1 VAADRGAPA
10 RRPAVEDAATAYDGT
25 TMSVTALRSPRRFA
39 AATVT
44 ALLAAA
50 ALAGCGA
57 TSGAGQADPAA
68 LVPASA
74 PVYAEAVVNP
84 GGAEQADAEAALRRI
99 LRTSDPRGELVA
111 LFDRAGRDGGV
122 QFARD
127 VEPWLGD
134 RAGVALLALGDG
146 RGGKDAVL
154 VAASRDDAKAA
165 DAVARMTDNGAE
177 RTYRDV
183 TYRVGGRDRIA
194 AAVLGESVV
203 LGTENALKAAVDA
216 SKGSSL
222 AEADRL
228 KKARAA
234 VSEERV
240 GFLYLDV
247 GGLLRQALGAGGDGA
262 AQAAPFLA
270 PVASALPSTV
280 GVALDSEPD
289 LLRMDAAIFGPAPKG
304 AASAAQALAMVP
316 ADAWLGV
323 GIGDLGQT
331 LGGVLDQLSSG
342 GGLAGVGVEA
352 LLAQVRQGTGLDIR
366 RDVIAWMGDAAVFAT
381 GTSASQAGGGLV
393 VRSKDAAATRSAVR
407 RLAVLARE
415 SSGRDVAP
423 LRAAGVDEGFI
434 VRDGGRGQDLFVAAG
449 GDRFVV
455 AAGAGALRE
464 ALSPKGSL
472 TTTAAFRD
480 AAGKLGGGVEPSF
493 FVDLQGLGAVN
504 SAGAK
509 PGRDAGKAREHLDAF
524 GALVGGTKPDGDI
537 TRGRAVAT
545 LR

>member
-1 VAADRGAPA
+1 
-10 RRPAVEDAATAYDGT
+10 
-25 TMSVTALRSPRRFA
+25 MSATALRSPRRLA
-39 AATVT
+39 AASIT
-44 ALLAAA
+44 ALLAVAV
-50 ALAGCGA
+50 LAGCGA
-57 TSGAGQADPAA
+57 TPGAGQADPAA

-84 GGAEQADAEAALRRI
+84 GGAEQADADAALRKI
-99 LRTSDPRGELVA
+99 LRTSDPRGALVA
-111 LFDRAGRDGGV
+111 LFDRTGRDGGV

-134 RAGVALLALGDG
+134 RAGVALTALGDA

-165 DAVARMTDNGAE
+165 DAVARITGNGTE

-194 AAVLGESVV
+194 GAVFGESVV

-247 GGLLRQALGAGGDGA
+247 GGLLRQALGAGGDA
-262 AQAAPFLA
+262 ASQAAPFLA

-316 ADAWLGV
+316 ADAWLGA

-331 LGGVLDQLSSG
+331 LAGVLDQLSSG

-366 RDVIAWMGDAAVFAT
+366 RDVIAWMGDAAIFAT
-381 GTSASQAGGGLV
+381 GTSAAQAGGALV
-393 VRSKDAAATRSAVR
+393 VKSRDPAATRSAVR
-407 RLAVLARE
+407 RLAVLARGG
-415 SSGRDVAP
+415 SGRDVAP
-423 LRAAGVDEGFI
+423 LNAAGVDEGFV
-434 VRDGGRGQDLFVAAG
+434 VRGAGKGQDLFVAAG

-455 AAGAGALRE
+455 ASGADALRA
-464 ALSPKGSL
+464 ALNPSGSL
-472 TTTAAFRD
+472 TASPAFRE

-493 FVDLQGLGAVN
+493 FVDVQRLGALKG
-504 SAGAK
+504 AGDK
-509 PGRDAGKAREHLDAF
+509 SGRDPGRAREHLDAF
-524 GALVGGTKPDGDI
+524 GVVVGGTKPDGDI